1 MPRILVAE
9 CMQEVSSFNPL
20 PSTLDDFAIL
30 RGDELL
36 ARRGSGSYLGGAF
49 AVLEA
54 TPDIEPVPVMSAT
67 APSAG
72 TLEAAAW
79 ARLRAELVERI
90 AAAAAGVDAV
100 HLSLHGA
107 MAATDELDPE
117 GALLEAVR
125 AIVGPAVPIV
135 VSLDLHGILTARML
149 RAIDGFAVLKTYPHV
164 DFADTGARAARL
176 LLRILREGLRPAFLR
191 VRIPAL
197 VRGDELVTRTGCY
210 GDRLLE
216 IARLEREG
224 RILAG
229 GLFIGNPFADV
240 PELGCQVVFCHAGD
254 PAPLEAE
261 AVAIAERFWRD
272 RARMQAKLWP
282 LADAVAQALALD
294 GSVALTD
301 AADAT
306 SSGAT
311 GDSNAILKALLAA
324 GCTRSAL
331 VPIVDAPAAAACHA
345 AGCGATLTLSL
356 GGTRDPGRFAPIEL
370 TGRVR
375 NLSTGEARLETMR
388 VPIDAGPTA
397 VLEAGPITL
406 VILSKPAFL
415 FDRAVF
421 WANGC
426 DPRDFELVVIKSP
439 HCEPHMFDA
448 RVARNLDVD
457 APGSTSANLATLGH
471 RVCPRPIFP
480 LEPDT
485 VFVPAVERL
494 TRSRA
499 TAPLA
504 ASGRAR

>member
-30 RGDELL
+30 QGGELMG
-36 ARRGSGSYLGGAF
+36 RRGTASYLGGALGVLDAAP
-49 AVLEA
+49 AVEL
-54 TPDIEPVPVMSAT
+54 VPVMSAT

-72 TLEAAAW
+72 ILEAASW
-79 ARLRAELVERI
+79 QRLRAELLARI
-90 AAAAAGVDAV
+90 AEAAAGVDAAY
-100 HLSLHGA
+100 LSLHGA
-107 MAATDELDPE
+107 MAADGELDPE
-117 GALLEAVR
+117 GDILAAVR
-125 AIVGPAVPIV
+125 GLLGPAVPIV

-149 RAIDGFAVLKTYPHV
+149 RAVDGFAVLKTYPHT

-176 LLRILREGLRPAFLR
+176 LLRILAENLRPAFLR

-197 VRGDELVTRTGCY
+197 VRGDELVTKTGCY

-216 IARLEREG
+216 IGRLEREE

-229 GLFIGNPFADV
+229 GLFIGNPFTDV
-240 PELGCQVVFCHAGD
+240 PELGCQVVFCHDGD

-261 AVAIAERFWRD
+261 ALRIAEAFWRD

-282 LADAVAQALALD
+282 LEEAVAQALALD
-294 GSVALTD
+294 GPVALTD

-311 GDSNAILKALLAA
+311 GDSNAILGALLEA
-324 GCTRSAL
+324 GCGKRAL
-331 VPIVDAPAAAACHA
+331 VPIVDPPAAAACHR
-345 AGCGATLTLSL
+345 AGCGATLTLPL
-356 GGTRDPGRFAPIEL
+356 GGACDPGRFRPVEV
-370 TGRVR
+370 TGVVES
-375 NLSTGEARLETMR
+375 LSQGRARLETMK
-388 VPIDAGPTA
+388 VEIDAGRTA
-397 VLEAGPITL
+397 VLRAGTITVL
-406 VILSKPAFL
+406 ILSRPAFL
-415 FDRAVF
+415 FDRALM

-426 DPRDFELVVIKSP
+426 DPRDFDLVVVKSP

-448 RVARNLDVD
+448 RVVKNLNVD

-480 LEPDT
+480 LEPGT
-485 VFVPAVERL
+485 TFEPRVEQL
-494 TRSRA
+494 TRW
-499 TAPLA
+499 
-504 ASGRAR
+504 